1 MDRRRPRLDPE
12 VAEQI
17 RSRLALVL
25 ADRLPRRAAARDV
38 GPEPEALAPD
48 DRPLDADRSRNDEL
62 PLDDEL
68 PPRSFGRRHLKVVA
82 ALLVLGLLVTG
93 WSLLRARP
101 VAVAGPAPVVS
112 ALAPAPAPTTTA
124 STPDPVRIV
133 VHVLG
138 AVRKPGLVRLPGR
151 SRVQDAIAAAG
162 GLKGSADP
170 GELNLAQVLS
180 DGQQIMIGS
189 RRAPA
194 GEVRDGGS
202 AGGDG
207 GGSGGSSLD
216 LNSATEAQLEELPGI
231 GPVTAAR
238 IIAWRT
244 AHNRF
249 SAVKEL
255 QEVDGIGPK
264 TYAEIEPHVRV

>member
-1 MDRRRPRLDPE
+1 MDRRRPRLDPDR
-12 VAEQI
+12 AEDI

-25 ADRLPRRAAARDV
+25 ADRLPRRAAPV
-38 GPEPEALAPD
+38 EVPD
-48 DRPLDADRSRNDEL
+48 ERVLDG
-62 PLDDEL
+62 EL
-68 PPRSFGRRHLKVVA
+68 PPPSFGRRHLTVIAV
-82 ALLVLGLLVTG
+82 LLGVGLLVTG
-93 WSLLRARP
+93 WALLRARP
-101 VAVAGPAPVVS
+101 VAVAGPAPVIS
-112 ALAPAPAPTTTA
+112 AAAPPSAAASGPPTAPGSTTM
-124 STPDPVRIV
+124 PEPEPGRIV

-138 AVRKPGLVRLPGR
+138 AVRAPGLVRLPDR

-189 RRAPA
+189 RRSPA

-202 AGGDG
+202 DAGDKA
-207 GGSGGSSLD
+207 GSGGASLD
-216 LNSATEAQLEELPGI
+216 LNQATAAQLEELPGV
-231 GPVTAAR
+231 GPVTADR

-249 SAVKEL
+249 SSVTEL

>member
-1 MDRRRPRLDPE
+1 MDRRPPRLDPE
-12 VAEQI
+12 RAKQI
-17 RSRLALVL
+17 SSRLALVL
-25 ADRLPRRAAARDV
+25 ADRLPRRAAPV
-38 GPEPEALAPD
+38 EVPEERVL
-48 DRPLDADRSRNDEL
+48 EG
-62 PLDDEL
+62 EL
-68 PPRSFGRRHLKVVA
+68 PPPSFGRRHLTVVA
-82 ALLVLGLLVTG
+82 VLLGVGLLVTG

-112 ALAPAPAPTTTA
+112 AAVTAAPSVTGSPTAPG
-124 STPDPVRIV
+124 STNMPEPDPGRIV

-138 AVRKPGLVRLPGR
+138 AVRAPGLVRLPAQ

-189 RRAPA
+189 RRSPA
-194 GEVRDGGS
+194 GEVRDGSSRGS
-202 AGGDG
+202 DG
-207 GGSGGSSLD
+207 GGASGASLD
-216 LNSATEAQLEELPGI
+216 LNRASAAELEELPGV
-231 GPVTAAR
+231 GPVTAAK

-244 AHNRF
+244 AHHRF
-249 SAVKEL
+249 SAVAEL